1 MEESNHPTHVPGGV
15 LLFHMGIVVAKQV
28 TEKTTV
34 VFDVGIID
42 RCGESVRINAV
53 AVWLVVLP
61 VSWVVDQKSV

>member
-1 MEESNHPTHVPGGV
+1 
-15 LLFHMGIVVAKQV
+15 MGIVVAKQV